1 MIVDRCLIYS
11 DTADLCSECENDY
24 YLNANKTIC
33 NPNPVGI
40 VGCSLFSEED
50 VCILCRPGFYL
61 LNNVC
66 NVVPE
71 DK

>member
-1 MIVDRCLIYS
+1 MYS
-11 DTADLCSECENDY
+11 ETEDLCSECENDY
-24 YLNANKTIC
+24 YLNANKTQCI
-33 NPNPVGI
+33 PNPIGI

-61 LNNVC
+61 LDNVC